1 MKLLRDRLEP
11 LRSWGKWI
19 IATGIGFYVAWILN
33 LVIRP
38 LLVLGKINLV
48 WPANDLETV
57 YLNLDLAGF
66 ILLAVLSGLITGGV
80 VGLFQWLALLRK
92 TGDLGLWIPATAI
105 GFGIDFLLKAVF
117 FVLSYSEL
125 SGGRFPSQQ
134 GSFLPLLF
142 AITPLLGGALL
153 IGLSQWLVLRRK
165 LRYSAWWMLAMP
177 IATILALRFQPHSLY
192 GKLIAWI
199 MRLASTTPI
208 GVIPLTK
215 VAYPLPYLFEG
226 ILLGV
231 FTGIVIVMLVRRST
245 ERLHAPAADDP
256 RPDHLE

>member
-1 MKLLRDRLEP
+1 
-11 LRSWGKWI
+11 
-19 IATGIGFYVAWILN
+19 
-33 LVIRP
+33 
-38 LLVLGKINLV
+38 
-48 WPANDLETV
+48 
-57 YLNLDLAGF
+57 LAGF
-66 ILLAVLSGLITGGV
+66 ILLAVLSGLITGAV
-80 VGLFQWLALLRK
+80 VGLVQWLALLRK

-142 AITPLLGGALL
+142 AITPLLGALL
-153 IGLSQWLVLRRK
+153 IGLSQWLAMRRK

-192 GKLIAWI
+192 GSLKAWI
-199 MRLASTTPI
+199 MRLAPTMPI

-215 VAYPLPYLFEG
+215 LVYPLPYLFEG

-245 ERLHAPAADDP
+245 ERLHAPAANDP
-256 RPDHLE
+256 RLDHLE

>member
-1 MKLLRDRLEP
+1 MKSLRDRLEP

-19 IATGIGFYVAWILN
+19 IATGIGFYVGWILN
-33 LVIRP
+33 LAIRP

-48 WPANDLETV
+48 WPASDLEIV
-57 YLNLDLAGF
+57 YRNLDLSGF
-66 ILLAVLSGLITGGV
+66 LLLAVLSGLITGAV
-80 VGLFQWLALLRK
+80 VGLVQWLALLRK
-92 TGDLGLWIPATAI
+92 PGGFGLWLPATAI

-117 FVLSYSEL
+117 FLLDYSWR
-125 SGGRFPSQQ
+125 SGGGFPPQRDPI
-134 GSFLPLLF
+134 LPLLF
-142 AITPLLGGALL
+142 VITPFLGAFLV
-153 IGLSQWLVLRRK
+153 GLSQWLVLRRK

-199 MRLASTTPI
+199 MRLAPTMPI

-215 VAYPLPYLFEG
+215 LVYPLPYLFEG
-226 ILLGV
+226 IVVGAV
-231 FTGIVIVMLVRRST
+231 TGIVIVMLIRKSAKRS
-245 ERLHAPAADDP
+245 HAPAADDP